1 MIRNTMQRTVVYE
14 AVNKLKN
21 HATADEIYTTIHQDH
36 PAVSK
41 GTVYRNLQKLCDE
54 GLIRKRQIPGEVD
67 RYDHICTDH
76 YHGKCVK
83 CGCVLDLNIQ
93 YIPGLE
99 QYISQ
104 ADEFEVLGHDIVFS
118 GICAQCKKAAK

>member
-14 AVNKLKN
+14 AVNKLQN
-21 HATADEIYTTIHQDH
+21 HATAEEIYTIINREH

-41 GTVYRNLQKLCDE
+41 ATVYRNLQRLCDE
-54 GLIRKRQIPGEVD
+54 GVIRKRQIPGEAD

-83 CGCVLDLNIQ
+83 CGAILDLKME
-93 YIPGLE
+93 YILDL
-99 QYISQ
+99 QKYITK

-118 GICAQCKKAAK
+118 GICAECKKRN